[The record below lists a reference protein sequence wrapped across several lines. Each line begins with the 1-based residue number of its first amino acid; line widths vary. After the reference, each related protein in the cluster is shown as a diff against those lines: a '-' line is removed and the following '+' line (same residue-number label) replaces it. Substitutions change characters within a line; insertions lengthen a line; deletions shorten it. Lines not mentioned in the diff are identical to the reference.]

1 MVEDTGMPDAKPLP
15 FRRRRRED
23 EITRRAGTFI
33 EAAKIRVAGEVLV
46 RPAPIA
52 APKPN

>member
-15 FRRRRRED
+15 FRRRRED

-46 RPAPIA
+46 RPARIA